1 MDEKRLIERI
11 LGGETS
17 EFRHLMRK
25 YEGELFAFIFGI
37 VSRQEDAEDV
47 LQNTFVNAFR
57 FLEQYDSRKASL
69 STWLHRIAYNEAL
82 KHGRKARITTLS
94 WDEDERLL
102 SQVTDED
109 TDEWMAGAQEEQLQQ
124 LEAAVRRLPDE
135 HQLLL
140 RLYYEEGLPL
150 KDIAYILDS
159 EASRLAN
166 KLQRIRKKLYLEL
179 WAKHPRTISKSNSSK
194 DEDKYQ
200 YTRRRPP
207 QSDGTNEGTEG
218 NTSPARRL

>member
-1 MDEKRLIERI
+1 MDETRLIERI
-11 LGGETS
+11 LKGETG
-17 EFRHLMRK
+17 EYRHLMREH
-25 YEGELFAFIFGI
+25 EGALFAFILGI
-37 VSRQEDAEDV
+37 VPHREDAEDV

-82 KHGRKARITTLS
+82 KYGRKKRIQPLS

-102 SQVTDED
+102 SQVTEEE

-140 RLYYEEGLPL
+140 RLYYEEDKPL
-150 KDIAYILDS
+150 KELAYILDS
-159 EASRLAN
+159 TAARLAN
-166 KLQRIRKKLYLEL
+166 KLQRIRKKLYVEL
-179 WAKHPRTISKSNSSK
+179 GAKHRKSKQKTIRT
-194 DEDKYQ
+194 DEKPPYRQ
-200 YTRRRPP
+200 ARRCPP
-207 QSDGTNEGTEG
+207 PSDAADEGHTG
-218 NTSPARRL
+218 STSPVSRL

>member
-1 MDEKRLIERI
+1 MDETRLIERI
-11 LGGETS
+11 LKGETG
-17 EFRHLMRK
+17 EYRHLMREH
-25 YEGELFAFIFGI
+25 EGALFAFILGI
-37 VSRQEDAEDV
+37 VPHREDAEDV

-82 KHGRKARITTLS
+82 KYGRKKRIQPLS

-102 SQVTDED
+102 SQVTDEE

-124 LEAAVRRLPDE
+124 LEAAVMRLPDE

-140 RLYYEEGLPL
+140 RLYYEEDKPL
-150 KDIAYILDS
+150 KEIAYILDS

-179 WAKHPRTISKSNSSK
+179 GT
-194 DEDKYQ
+194 KY
-200 YTRRRPP
+200 RKPK
-207 QSDGTNEGTEG
+207 
-218 NTSPARRL
+218 

>member
-1 MDEKRLIERI
+1 MDETRLIERI
-11 LGGETS
+11 LKGETS
-17 EFRHLMRK
+17 EFRHLMREH
-25 YEGELFAFIFGI
+25 EGALFAFIFGM

-57 FLEQYDSRKASL
+57 FLGQFDNRKASL

-82 KHGRKARITTLS
+82 KHGRKKRVTTLS

-102 SQVTDED
+102 SEVTDEE

-140 RLYYEEGLPL
+140 RLYYEEGKPL

-166 KLQRIRKKLYLEL
+166 RLQRIRKKLYIEL
-179 WAKHPRTISKSNSSK
+179 GATHPRTISKK
-194 DEDKYQ
+194 E
-200 YTRRRPP
+200 
-207 QSDGTNEGTEG
+207 
-218 NTSPARRL
+218 L